1 MRCVTKAAERQIKFE
16 KDPETGSVRKV
27 IFITHKQKCSNSP
40 NTLKLENEDEGSC
53 ECKIVEEPEQ
63 ENKEEE
69 TTIEMIKEVFDR
81 YLKK

>member
-1 MRCVTKAAERQIKFE
+1 MRCVTKSAERQVKFE

-27 IFITHKQKCSNSP
+27 IFITHKQKCSDAP
-40 NTLKLENEDEGSC
+40 NTLKLEAEEGSC

-69 TTIEMIKEVFDR
+69 TTIETIKEVFDR
-81 YLKK
+81 YMKK